1 MGKRKLLIPL
11 SIVLSALNGLLSL
24 VPFVLV
30 WLVVRT
36 LLTAGGDIAE
46 TPIRSYAL
54 WAFVVS
60 VATVLLY
67 FGALM
72 LSHLAAFRVETNMRR
87 FAMDRLLR
95 TPLGFFDRQD
105 TGRMR
110 KIIDEDSSMT
120 HTLVAHLLPDVA
132 SSVVAPLG
140 ILVLLFVVDWQL
152 GLAALVPIL
161 LSYGLMGYMMGAE
174 RGGFQ
179 RQYLDAQERMS
190 ARQSSMSGG
199 SR

>member
-1 MGKRKLLIPL
+1 MGKRKLLLPL

-120 HTLVAHLLPDVA
+120 HTLVAHPCRMSRAALSPHWGSLYSSSWWTGSWDLLP
-132 SSVVAPLG
+132 
-140 ILVLLFVVDWQL
+140 
-152 GLAALVPIL
+152 
-161 LSYGLMGYMMGAE
+161 LSRYFYPMV
-174 RGGFQ
+174 
-179 RQYLDAQERMS
+179 
-190 ARQSSMSGG
+190 
-199 SR
+199 